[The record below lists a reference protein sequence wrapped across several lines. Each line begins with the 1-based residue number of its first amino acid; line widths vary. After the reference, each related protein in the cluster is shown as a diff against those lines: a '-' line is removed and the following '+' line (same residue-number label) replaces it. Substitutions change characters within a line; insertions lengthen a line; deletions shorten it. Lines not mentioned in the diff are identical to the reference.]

1 MVQIET
7 TAETMPWGER
17 NLHARAILLLA
28 LAAVE
33 LPFLAFLYDPIAIND
48 SDPAWL
54 LARTILREF
63 VPISV
68 FFLATLCI
76 VGAPKFV
83 TLSSVWRR
91 AAAEHQWRAPIVV
104 NIVMIA
110 ILAVLTVRL
119 NQYGSGI
126 SLQPPWLLFS
136 LWVTAIGAAYVVLA
150 AAIAPF
156 SYWRETLATERM
168 MIALAGGAAMFIEFA
183 AILSRQSWN
192 ALSEATFHTSAF
204 LLSLYES
211 DIVIIADKRAL
222 GAGDFLVNIAA
233 ACSGYE
239 GIGLVATFLAIYLWI
254 FRSALKFPNVF
265 VILPIGV
272 AAIWVLNSV
281 RIAALISL
289 GAHIS
294 PEVAVTG
301 FHSQAGWMM
310 FLLVTVA
317 IMLITHHMEFFHKQS
332 AIAAPSSPSPA
343 FRASIAL
350 LAPFL
355 AMTAAGI
362 IAAAFTHENY
372 WQYALRVI
380 AISIAILAGWRYY
393 SRLDW
398 KIGWMPL
405 TLGLIVGAAWI
416 ATDPAQETPSQ
427 LGEWL
432 HTLTPTAMAVWLS
445 LRLAGTII
453 LVPIAEELAF
463 RGYLHRKLVADKFE
477 AVAEGA
483 FSWRAFLISS
493 ALFGVLHDRWLAGAL
508 AGAVFALALY
518 RSGKI
523 SGAIVAHMSANALIA
538 FWAIIFGQW
547 SLL

>member
-1 MVQIET
+1 
-7 TAETMPWGER
+7 MPWGQR

-48 SDPAWL
+48 TDPAWL
-54 LARTILREF
+54 LARIILREV

-83 TLSSVWRR
+83 TLSKTWRR
-91 AAAEHQWRAPIVV
+91 AAVEHQWRTPLVV
-104 NIVMIA
+104 NIAMIA
-110 ILAVLTVRL
+110 ILSVLTVRL
-119 NQYGSGI
+119 NQYGSEI
-126 SLQPPWLLFS
+126 SIQPPWLLFS
-136 LWVTAIGAAYVVLA
+136 LWVAAVGAAYVALA
-150 AAIAPF
+150 VAFAPP
-156 SYWRETLATERM
+156 SYWRETLTAERM
-168 MIALAGGAAMFIEFA
+168 MIALAGGAALFIEFA

-192 ALSEATFHTSAF
+192 ALSEATFRTSAF

-211 DIVIIADKRAL
+211 DTVIIADKRVL
-222 GAGDFLVNIAA
+222 GVGDFLVNIAA

-265 VILPIGV
+265 LILPIGI

-310 FLLVTVA
+310 FLLVTVV
-317 IMLITHHMEFFHKQS
+317 IMLITHRIEFFHEQS
-332 AIAAPSSPSPA
+332 AIAAPSTPSPA
-343 FRASIAL
+343 FRVSIAL

-362 IAAAFTHENY
+362 IAAAFTHESY

-380 AISIAILAGWRYY
+380 AISIAVVACWRYY
-393 SRLDW
+393 RRLDW
-398 KIGWMPL
+398 RVGGTPIV
-405 TLGLIVGAAWI
+405 LGLIVGAAWI
-416 ATDPAQETPSQ
+416 ATDPAGDAPSE
-427 LGEWL
+427 LGQWL
-432 HTLTPTAMAVWLS
+432 GGLTPAAMALWLFM
-445 LRLAGTII
+445 RIFGTII
-453 LVPIAEELAF
+453 LVPMAEEMAF
-463 RGYLHRKLVADKFE
+463 RGYLHRKLIAEKFE

-483 FSWRAFLISS
+483 FSWKAFLISS

-518 RSGKI
+518 RTGKI
-523 SGAIVAHMSANALIA
+523 AGAIAAHMSANALIA
-538 FWAIIFGQW
+538 FWAIVFGQW
-547 SLL
+547 TLL

>member
-1 MVQIET
+1 MAQFET
-7 TAETMPWGER
+7 TAGTMPRSQR
-17 NLHARAILLLA
+17 NLLARAILLLA

-68 FFLATLCI
+68 FFLAALCI

-83 TLSSVWRR
+83 AFSKTWRQ

-104 NIVMIA
+104 NIVLLA
-110 ILAVLTVRL
+110 ILSVLTVRL

-126 SLQPPWLLFS
+126 SIQPPWLLFS
-136 LWVTAIGAAYVVLA
+136 LWVTAIGAAYMLLA

-156 SYWRETLATERM
+156 SYWRKTLATERVT
-168 MIALAGGAAMFIEFA
+168 IALAGGAALFIEMA

-192 ALSEATFHTSAF
+192 ALSEATFRTSAF

-211 DIVIIADKRAL
+211 DTVIIADKRVL
-222 GAGDFLVNIAA
+222 GVGDFLVNIAA

-239 GIGLVATFLAIYLWI
+239 GIGLVSTFLAIYLWI
-254 FRSALKFPNVF
+254 FRSVLKFPNVLL
-265 VILPIGV
+265 ILPIGV

-310 FLLVTVA
+310 FLVVTVA
-317 IMLITHHMEFFHKQS
+317 IMLITHRIEFFHKQS
-332 AIAAPSSPSPA
+332 VIAAPSTPSPA
-343 FRASIAL
+343 FGASVTL

-380 AISIAILAGWRYY
+380 AISIAIVACWRYY
-393 SRLDW
+393 RRLDW
-398 KIGWMPL
+398 RVGWAPII
-405 TLGLIVGAAWI
+405 LGLIVGAAWI
-416 ATDPAQETPSQ
+416 ATDPVGGAPSA
-427 LGEWL
+427 LGQWL
-432 HTLTPTAMAVWLS
+432 GGLTPAAMALWLS
-445 LRLAGTII
+445 MRIFGTIF
-453 LVPIAEELAF
+453 LVPVAEELAF
-463 RGYLHRKLVADKFE
+463 RGYLHRKLIADKFD

-483 FSWRAFLISS
+483 FSWKAFLISS

-508 AGAVFALALY
+508 AGAIFALALY
-518 RSGKI
+518 RTGKI
-523 SGAIVAHMSANALIA
+523 SGAIAAHMSANALIA